1 MKTSV
6 PKKKATK
13 KTQGPNNDGK
23 KQKIKENNMFQFNV
37 TKKIKTIKNYL
48 KVTFHIIIV
57 ILYNK
62 IG

>member
-1 MKTSV
+1 ME
-6 PKKKATK
+6 KK
-13 KTQGPNNDGK
+13 
-23 KQKIKENNMFQFNV
+23 KIKENNMFQFNV

-48 KVTFHIIIV
+48 KETFHIIIV